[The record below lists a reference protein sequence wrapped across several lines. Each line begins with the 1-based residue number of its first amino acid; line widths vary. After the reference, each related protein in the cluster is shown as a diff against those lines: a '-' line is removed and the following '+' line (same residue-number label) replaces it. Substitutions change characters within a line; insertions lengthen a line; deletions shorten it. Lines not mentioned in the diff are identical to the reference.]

1 MISDEVQKVITNYV
15 SRSVE
20 IVDSKYH
27 FNQYDTIRRI
37 YLYVND
43 KFWNNVPEDTIFWN
57 ISTPRIPHFAKN
69 IDLDTK
75 NLAPIG
81 VGSLSMVQSFILKTK
96 FKKWVRDNNLAIQL
110 NDMSDSLA
118 TFASTVVKVNRKTKE
133 VEECDLRNLYFNP
146 TVKSIRDANIVEKH
160 YLNETELRAKKDV
173 WNNVEKV
180 IDKGIDDDPKKD
192 SVRNFEIWEY
202 SGEVEVEGEMVYKH
216 IIGSGEGDDEVILF
230 EEELKREDCL
240 YYDFHASKYKGRWLR
255 VGVVERLF
263 KLQAQANSVVN
274 QNAEARTIASLL
286 LLQTSNPD
294 IEGNVLK
301 QAESGDIINDDTLKQ
316 VGLDNRAF
324 NVLLGELQQ
333 IEMKADKLCMTP
345 DVVTGEKLPSGTT
358 FRGQAQLTNAAKSA
372 FKDAQDRLGTQ
383 LEVLLRNEI
392 LPQIKKD
399 FRKEEIIEIAG
410 NEEDIE
416 QFDKLIFNRKVK
428 RMLERFKAGELKID
442 SEEEL
447 AKKIS
452 EIQRQVTE
460 ELEQNGRKVRLEKD
474 WLDIEWDIKFNITN
488 ESEDKEQT
496 NNAYFNAI
504 QFMISN
510 PNLINTPIMKQY
522 LENNGISWWR
532 VKPSRVQELQ
542 GQQGGQQGQG
552 GQQAPEPKQPDKLM
566 SLINK

>member
-20 IVDSKYH
+20 IVDSKYQ

-43 KFWNNVPEDTIFWN
+43 EFWNNVPEDTIFWN

-173 WNNVEKV
+173 WDNVEKV

-202 SGEVEVEGEMVYKH
+202 SGEVEVEGDMVYKH

-230 EEELKREDCL
+230 AEELKREDCL

-372 FKDAQDRLGTQ
+372 FKDAQDRLGAQ

-542 GQQGGQQGQG
+542 GQQGQQQG

>member
-20 IVDSKYH
+20 IVDSKYQ

-43 KFWNNVPEDTIFWN
+43 EFWNNVPEDTIFWN

-173 WNNVEKV
+173 WDNVEKV

-192 SVRNFEIWEY
+192 SVRNFELWEY
-202 SGEVEVEGEMVYKH
+202 SGEVEVEGDMVYKH

-372 FKDAQDRLGTQ
+372 FKDAQDRLGAQ

-542 GQQGGQQGQG
+542 GQQGQQQG

>member
-20 IVDSKYH
+20 IVDSKYQ

-43 KFWNNVPEDTIFWN
+43 EFWNNVPKDTIFWN
-57 ISTPRIPHFAKN
+57 ISTPRISHFAKN

-118 TFASTVVKVNRKTKE
+118 TFGSTVVKVNRKTKE
-133 VEECDLRNLYFNP
+133 VEECDSRNLYFNP

-173 WNNVEKV
+173 WENVEKV

-192 SVRNFEIWEY
+192 SVRNFELWEY
-202 SGEVEVEGEMVYKH
+202 SGEVEVEGDMVYKH

-372 FKDAQDRLGTQ
+372 FKDAQDRLGAQ

-542 GQQGGQQGQG
+542 GQQGQQQE

>member
-20 IVDSKYH
+20 IVDSKYQ

-118 TFASTVVKVNRKTKE
+118 TFGSTVVKVNRKTKE

-173 WNNVEKV
+173 WENVEKV

-372 FKDAQDRLGTQ
+372 FKDAQDRLGAQ

-542 GQQGGQQGQG
+542 GQQGQG
-552 GQQAPEPKQPDKLM
+552 GQQAPGPKQPDKLM

>member
-20 IVDSKYH
+20 IVDSKYQ

-118 TFASTVVKVNRKTKE
+118 TFGSTVVKVNRKTKE

-173 WNNVEKV
+173 WENVEKV

-216 IIGSGEGDDEVILF
+216 IIGSGEGDDEVVLF

-372 FKDAQDRLGTQ
+372 FKDAQDRLGAQ

-542 GQQGGQQGQG
+542 GQQQE
-552 GQQAPEPKQPDKLM
+552 GQQAPGPKQPDKLM

>member
-20 IVDSKYH
+20 IVDSKYQ

-43 KFWNNVPEDTIFWN
+43 EFWNNVPEDTIFWN

-173 WNNVEKV
+173 WDNVEKV

-202 SGEVEVEGEMVYKH
+202 SGEVEVEGDMVYKH

-372 FKDAQDRLGTQ
+372 FKDAQDRLGAQ

-542 GQQGGQQGQG
+542 GQQGE

>member
-20 IVDSKYH
+20 IVDSKYQ

-43 KFWNNVPEDTIFWN
+43 EFWNNVPEDTIFWN

-118 TFASTVVKVNRKTKE
+118 TFGSTVVKVNRKTKE

-173 WNNVEKV
+173 WDNVEKV

-202 SGEVEVEGEMVYKH
+202 SGEVEVEGDMVYKH

-372 FKDAQDRLGTQ
+372 FKDAQDRLGAQ
-383 LEVLLRNEI
+383 LEVLLRSEI

-542 GQQGGQQGQG
+542 GQQGQQQE

>member
-20 IVDSKYH
+20 IVDSKYQ

-43 KFWNNVPEDTIFWN
+43 EFWNNVPEDTIFWN

-110 NDMSDSLA
+110 NDISDSLA

-173 WNNVEKV
+173 WDNVEKV

-202 SGEVEVEGEMVYKH
+202 SGEVEVEGDMVYKH

-372 FKDAQDRLGTQ
+372 FKDAQDRLGAQ

-542 GQQGGQQGQG
+542 GQQGQQQE

>member
-20 IVDSKYH
+20 IVDSKYQ

-43 KFWNNVPEDTIFWN
+43 EFWNNVPEDTIFWN

-110 NDMSDSLA
+110 NDISDSLA

-173 WNNVEKV
+173 WDNVEKV

-202 SGEVEVEGEMVYKH
+202 SGEVEVEGDMVYKH

-230 EEELKREDCL
+230 KEELKREDCL

-372 FKDAQDRLGTQ
+372 FKDAQDRLGAQ

-542 GQQGGQQGQG
+542 GQQGQQQG

>member
-20 IVDSKYH
+20 IVDSKYQ

-43 KFWNNVPEDTIFWN
+43 EFWNNVPEDTIFWN

-110 NDMSDSLA
+110 NDISDSLA
-118 TFASTVVKVNRKTKE
+118 TFGSTVVKVNRKTKE

-173 WNNVEKV
+173 WDNVEKV

-192 SVRNFEIWEY
+192 SVRNFELWEY
-202 SGEVEVEGEMVYKH
+202 SGEVEVEGDMVYKH

-372 FKDAQDRLGTQ
+372 FKDAQDRLGAQ

-542 GQQGGQQGQG
+542 GQQGQQQE

>member
-20 IVDSKYH
+20 IVDSKYQ

-43 KFWNNVPEDTIFWN
+43 EFWNNVPEDTIFWN

-173 WNNVEKV
+173 WDNVEKV

-202 SGEVEVEGEMVYKH
+202 SGEVEVEGDMVYKH

-372 FKDAQDRLGTQ
+372 FKDAQDRLGAQ

-504 QFMISN
+504 QFMITN

-542 GQQGGQQGQG
+542 GQQGQQQG

>member
-20 IVDSKYH
+20 IVDSKYQ

-43 KFWNNVPEDTIFWN
+43 EFWNNVPEDTIFWN

-173 WNNVEKV
+173 WENVEKV

-202 SGEVEVEGEMVYKH
+202 SGEVEVEGDMVYKH

-372 FKDAQDRLGTQ
+372 FKDAQDRLGAQ

-542 GQQGGQQGQG
+542 GQQGQQQE

>member
-20 IVDSKYH
+20 IVDSKYQ

-43 KFWNNVPEDTIFWN
+43 EFWNNVPEDTIFWN

-110 NDMSDSLA
+110 NDISDSLA
-118 TFASTVVKVNRKTKE
+118 TFGSTVVKVNRKTKE
-133 VEECDLRNLYFNP
+133 VEECDSRNLYFNP

-173 WNNVEKV
+173 WDNVEKV

-192 SVRNFEIWEY
+192 SVRNFELWEY
-202 SGEVEVEGEMVYKH
+202 SGEVEVEGDMVYKH

-372 FKDAQDRLGTQ
+372 FKDAQDRLGAQ

-542 GQQGGQQGQG
+542 GQQEQG
-552 GQQAPEPKQPDKLM
+552 GQQAPGPKQPDKLM

>member
-20 IVDSKYH
+20 IVDSKYQ

-43 KFWNNVPEDTIFWN
+43 EFWNNVPEDTIFWN

-173 WNNVEKV
+173 WDNVEKV

-202 SGEVEVEGEMVYKH
+202 SGEVEVEGDMVYKH

-372 FKDAQDRLGTQ
+372 FKDAQDRLGAQ

-542 GQQGGQQGQG
+542 GQQGQQQE

>member
-20 IVDSKYH
+20 IVDSKYQ

-43 KFWNNVPEDTIFWN
+43 EFWNNVPEDTIFWN

-118 TFASTVVKVNRKTKE
+118 TFGSTVVKVNRKTKE

-173 WNNVEKV
+173 WENVEKV

-192 SVRNFEIWEY
+192 SVRNFELWEY
-202 SGEVEVEGEMVYKH
+202 SGEVEVEGDMVYKH

-372 FKDAQDRLGTQ
+372 FKDAQDRLGAQ

-504 QFMISN
+504 QFMITN

-542 GQQGGQQGQG
+542 GQQGQQQE

>member
-20 IVDSKYH
+20 IVDSKYQ

-43 KFWNNVPEDTIFWN
+43 EFWNNVPEDTIFWN

-110 NDMSDSLA
+110 NDISDSLA
-118 TFASTVVKVNRKTKE
+118 TFGSTVVKVNRKTKE
-133 VEECDLRNLYFNP
+133 VEECDSRNLYFNP

-173 WNNVEKV
+173 WDNVEKV

-192 SVRNFEIWEY
+192 SVRNFELWEY
-202 SGEVEVEGEMVYKH
+202 SGEVEVEGDMVYKH

-372 FKDAQDRLGTQ
+372 FKDAQDRLGAQ

-542 GQQGGQQGQG
+542 GQQGQQQE
-552 GQQAPEPKQPDKLM
+552 GQQAPGPKQPDKLM

>member
-20 IVDSKYH
+20 IVDSKYQ

-43 KFWNNVPEDTIFWN
+43 EFWNNVPEDTIFWN

-110 NDMSDSLA
+110 NDISDSLA
-118 TFASTVVKVNRKTKE
+118 TFGSTVVKVNRKTKE

-173 WNNVEKV
+173 WDNVEKV

-202 SGEVEVEGEMVYKH
+202 SGEVEVEGDMVYKH

-230 EEELKREDCL
+230 AEELKREDCL

-372 FKDAQDRLGTQ
+372 FKDAQDRLGAQ

-542 GQQGGQQGQG
+542 GQQGQQQE

>member
-20 IVDSKYH
+20 IVDSKYQ

-43 KFWNNVPEDTIFWN
+43 EFWNNVPEDTIFWN

-118 TFASTVVKVNRKTKE
+118 TFGSTVVKVNRKTKE

-173 WNNVEKV
+173 WDNVEKV

-202 SGEVEVEGEMVYKH
+202 SGEVEVEGDMVYKH

-230 EEELKREDCL
+230 KEELKREDCL

-372 FKDAQDRLGTQ
+372 FKDAQDRLGAQ

-542 GQQGGQQGQG
+542 GQQRQQQE

>member
-20 IVDSKYH
+20 IVDSKYQ

-118 TFASTVVKVNRKTKE
+118 TFGSTVVKVNRKTKE

-173 WNNVEKV
+173 WENVEKV

-372 FKDAQDRLGTQ
+372 FKDAQDRLGAQ

-542 GQQGGQQGQG
+542 GQQQE
-552 GQQAPEPKQPDKLM
+552 GQQAPGPKQPDKLM

>member
-20 IVDSKYH
+20 IVDSKYQ

-43 KFWNNVPEDTIFWN
+43 EFWNNVPEDTIFWN

-118 TFASTVVKVNRKTKE
+118 TFGSTVVKVNRKTKE

-173 WNNVEKV
+173 WDNVEKV

-192 SVRNFEIWEY
+192 SVRNFELWEY
-202 SGEVEVEGEMVYKH
+202 SGEVEVEGDMVYKH

-372 FKDAQDRLGTQ
+372 FKDAQDRLGAQ

-542 GQQGGQQGQG
+542 GQQGQQQE

>member
-118 TFASTVVKVNRKTKE
+118 TFGSTVVKVNRKTKE

-173 WNNVEKV
+173 WENVEKV

-216 IIGSGEGDDEVILF
+216 IIGSGEGDDEVVLF

-372 FKDAQDRLGTQ
+372 FKDAQDRLGAQ

-542 GQQGGQQGQG
+542 GQQQE
-552 GQQAPEPKQPDKLM
+552 GQQAPGPKQPDKLM

>member
-20 IVDSKYH
+20 IVDSKYQ

-43 KFWNNVPEDTIFWN
+43 EFWNNVPEDTIFWN

-173 WNNVEKV
+173 WDNVEKV

-202 SGEVEVEGEMVYKH
+202 SGEVEVEGDMVYKH

-372 FKDAQDRLGTQ
+372 FKDAQDRLGAQ

-542 GQQGGQQGQG
+542 GQQEQQQE

>member
-20 IVDSKYH
+20 IVDSKYQ

-43 KFWNNVPEDTIFWN
+43 EFWNNVPEDTIFWN

-110 NDMSDSLA
+110 NDISDSLA
-118 TFASTVVKVNRKTKE
+118 TFGSTVVKVNRKTKE

-173 WNNVEKV
+173 WDNVEKV

-202 SGEVEVEGEMVYKH
+202 SGEVEVEGDMVYKH

-372 FKDAQDRLGTQ
+372 FKDAQDRLGAQ

-542 GQQGGQQGQG
+542 GQQQE

>member
-20 IVDSKYH
+20 IVDSKYQ

-118 TFASTVVKVNRKTKE
+118 TFGSTVVKVNRKTKE

-173 WNNVEKV
+173 WENVEKV

-216 IIGSGEGDDEVILF
+216 IIGSGEGDDEVVLF

-372 FKDAQDRLGTQ
+372 FKDAQDRLGAQ

-542 GQQGGQQGQG
+542 GQQGQG
-552 GQQAPEPKQPDKLM
+552 GQQAPGPKQPDKLM

>member
-20 IVDSKYH
+20 IVDSKYQ

-43 KFWNNVPEDTIFWN
+43 EFWNNVPEDTIFWN

-118 TFASTVVKVNRKTKE
+118 TFGSTVVKVNRKTKE

-173 WNNVEKV
+173 WENVEKV

-202 SGEVEVEGEMVYKH
+202 SGEVEVEGDMVYKH

-372 FKDAQDRLGTQ
+372 FKDAQDRLGAQ

-542 GQQGGQQGQG
+542 GQQQQE

>member
-20 IVDSKYH
+20 IVDSKYQ

-43 KFWNNVPEDTIFWN
+43 EFWNNVPEDTIFWN

-110 NDMSDSLA
+110 NDISDSLA
-118 TFASTVVKVNRKTKE
+118 TFGSTVVKVNRKTKE

-173 WNNVEKV
+173 WENVEKV

-202 SGEVEVEGEMVYKH
+202 SGEVEVEGDMVYKH

-372 FKDAQDRLGTQ
+372 FKDAQDRLGAQ

-542 GQQGGQQGQG
+542 GQQGQQQG

>member
-1 MISDEVQKVITNYV
+1 MISDEVQKVIKNYV

-20 IVDSKYH
+20 IVDSKYQ

-43 KFWNNVPEDTIFWN
+43 EFWNNVPEDTIFWN

-110 NDMSDSLA
+110 NDISDSLA
-118 TFASTVVKVNRKTKE
+118 TFGSTVVKVNRKTKE
-133 VEECDLRNLYFNP
+133 VEECDSRNLYFNP

-160 YLNETELRAKKDV
+160 YLSETELRAKKDV
-173 WNNVEKV
+173 WENVEKV

-202 SGEVEVEGEMVYKH
+202 SGEVEVEGDMVYKH

-372 FKDAQDRLGTQ
+372 FKDAQDRLGAQ

-504 QFMISN
+504 QFMITN

-542 GQQGGQQGQG
+542 GLQGQQGQG

>member
-20 IVDSKYH
+20 IVDSKYQ

-43 KFWNNVPEDTIFWN
+43 EFWNNVPEDTIFWN

-118 TFASTVVKVNRKTKE
+118 TFGSTVVKVNRKTKE

-173 WNNVEKV
+173 WDNVEKV

-202 SGEVEVEGEMVYKH
+202 SGEVEVEGDMVYKH

-372 FKDAQDRLGTQ
+372 FKDAQDRLGAQ

-542 GQQGGQQGQG
+542 GQQGQQQG

>member
-20 IVDSKYH
+20 IVDSKYQ

-43 KFWNNVPEDTIFWN
+43 EFWNNVPEDTIFWN

-96 FKKWVRDNNLAIQL
+96 FKKWVRNNNLAIQL

-118 TFASTVVKVNRKTKE
+118 TFGSTVVKVNRKTKE
-133 VEECDLRNLYFNP
+133 VEECDSRNLYFNP

-173 WNNVEKV
+173 WDNVEKV

-192 SVRNFEIWEY
+192 SVRNFELWEY
-202 SGEVEVEGEMVYKH
+202 SGEVEVEGDMVYKH

-372 FKDAQDRLGTQ
+372 FKDAQDRLGAQ

-504 QFMISN
+504 QFMITN

-542 GQQGGQQGQG
+542 GLQGQQG

>member
-1 MISDEVQKVITNYV
+1 MISDEVQKVIKNYV

-20 IVDSKYH
+20 IVDSKYQ

-43 KFWNNVPEDTIFWN
+43 EFWNNVPEDTIFWN

-110 NDMSDSLA
+110 NDISDSLA
-118 TFASTVVKVNRKTKE
+118 TFGSTVVKVNRKTKE
-133 VEECDLRNLYFNP
+133 VEECDSRNLYFNP

-160 YLNETELRAKKDV
+160 YLSETELRAKKDV
-173 WNNVEKV
+173 WENVEKV

-192 SVRNFEIWEY
+192 SVRNFELWEY
-202 SGEVEVEGEMVYKH
+202 SGEVEVEGDMVYKH
-216 IIGSGEGDDEVILF
+216 SIGSGEGDDEVILF

-372 FKDAQDRLGTQ
+372 FKDAQDRLGAQ

-504 QFMISN
+504 QFMITN

-542 GQQGGQQGQG
+542 GLQGQQGQG

>member
-20 IVDSKYH
+20 IVDSKYQ

-43 KFWNNVPEDTIFWN
+43 EFWNNVPEDTIFWN

-173 WNNVEKV
+173 WDNVEKV

-192 SVRNFEIWEY
+192 SVRNFELWEY
-202 SGEVEVEGEMVYKH
+202 SGEVEVEGDMVYKH

-372 FKDAQDRLGTQ
+372 FKDAQDRLGAQ

-542 GQQGGQQGQG
+542 GQQGQQQE
-552 GQQAPEPKQPDKLM
+552 GQQAPELKQPDKLM

>member
-20 IVDSKYH
+20 IVDSKYQ

-43 KFWNNVPEDTIFWN
+43 EFWNNVPEDTIFWN

-118 TFASTVVKVNRKTKE
+118 TFGSTVVKVNRKTKE

-173 WNNVEKV
+173 WDNVEKV

-202 SGEVEVEGEMVYKH
+202 SGEVEVEGDMVYKH

-230 EEELKREDCL
+230 AEELKREDCL

-263 KLQAQANSVVN
+263 KLQAQTNSVVN

-372 FKDAQDRLGTQ
+372 FKDAQDRLGAQ

-542 GQQGGQQGQG
+542 GQQGQQQE

>member
-20 IVDSKYH
+20 IVDSKYQ

-43 KFWNNVPEDTIFWN
+43 EFWNNVPEDTIFWN

-173 WNNVEKV
+173 WDNVEKV

-202 SGEVEVEGEMVYKH
+202 SGEVEVEGDMVYKH

-372 FKDAQDRLGTQ
+372 FKDAQDRLGAQ

-504 QFMISN
+504 QFMITN

-542 GQQGGQQGQG
+542 GQQGQQQE

>member
-20 IVDSKYH
+20 IVDSKYQ

-43 KFWNNVPEDTIFWN
+43 EFWNNVPEDTIFWN

-173 WNNVEKV
+173 WDNVEKV

-202 SGEVEVEGEMVYKH
+202 SGEVEVEGDMVYKH

-372 FKDAQDRLGTQ
+372 FKDAQDRLGAQ

-542 GQQGGQQGQG
+542 GQQGQQQG

>member
-20 IVDSKYH
+20 IVDSKYQ

-43 KFWNNVPEDTIFWN
+43 EFWNNVPEDTIFWN

-118 TFASTVVKVNRKTKE
+118 TFGSTVVKVNRKTKE

-173 WNNVEKV
+173 WENVEQV
-180 IDKGIDDDPKKD
+180 IDKGVDDDPKKD
-192 SVRNFEIWEY
+192 SVRNFELWEY
-202 SGEVEVEGEMVYKH
+202 SGEVEVEGDMVYKH
-216 IIGSGEGDDEVILF
+216 IIGSGKGDDEVILF

-542 GQQGGQQGQG
+542 GQQGQG

>member
-20 IVDSKYH
+20 IVDSKYQ

-43 KFWNNVPEDTIFWN
+43 EFWNNVPEDTIFWN

-173 WNNVEKV
+173 WDNVEKV

-202 SGEVEVEGEMVYKH
+202 SGEVEVEGDMVYKH

-372 FKDAQDRLGTQ
+372 FKDAQDRLGAQ

-504 QFMISN
+504 QFMISK

-542 GQQGGQQGQG
+542 GQQGQQQE

>member
-20 IVDSKYH
+20 IVDSKYQ

-43 KFWNNVPEDTIFWN
+43 EFWNNVPEDTIFWN

-173 WNNVEKV
+173 WDNVEKV

-202 SGEVEVEGEMVYKH
+202 SGEVEVEGDMVYKH

-263 KLQAQANSVVN
+263 KLQAQTNSVVN

-372 FKDAQDRLGTQ
+372 FKDAQDRLGAQ

-542 GQQGGQQGQG
+542 GQQGQQQG

>member
-1 MISDEVQKVITNYV
+1 
-15 SRSVE
+15 
-20 IVDSKYH
+20 
-27 FNQYDTIRRI
+27 
-37 YLYVND
+37 
-43 KFWNNVPEDTIFWN
+43 
-57 ISTPRIPHFAKN
+57 
-69 IDLDTK
+69 
-75 NLAPIG
+75 
-81 VGSLSMVQSFILKTK
+81 MVQSFILKTK

-118 TFASTVVKVNRKTKE
+118 TFGSTVVKVNRKTKE
-133 VEECDLRNLYFNP
+133 VEECDLRNLYFDP

-173 WNNVEKV
+173 WDNVEKV

-192 SVRNFEIWEY
+192 SVRNFELWEY
-202 SGEVEVEGEMVYKH
+202 SGEVEVEGDMVYKH

-372 FKDAQDRLGTQ
+372 FKDAQDRLGAQ

-542 GQQGGQQGQG
+542 GQQGQQQE
-552 GQQAPEPKQPDKLM
+552 GQQAPGPKQPDKLM

>member
-20 IVDSKYH
+20 IVDSKYQ

-43 KFWNNVPEDTIFWN
+43 EFWNNVPKDTIFWN
-57 ISTPRIPHFAKN
+57 ISTPRISHFAKN

-118 TFASTVVKVNRKTKE
+118 TFGSTVVKVNRKTKE
-133 VEECDLRNLYFNP
+133 VEECDSRNLYFNP

-160 YLNETELRAKKDV
+160 YLSETELRAKKDV
-173 WNNVEKV
+173 WENVEKV

-192 SVRNFEIWEY
+192 SVRNFELWEY
-202 SGEVEVEGEMVYKH
+202 SGEVEVEGDMVYKH

-372 FKDAQDRLGTQ
+372 FKDAQDRLGAQ

-542 GQQGGQQGQG
+542 GQQGQQQE

>member
-20 IVDSKYH
+20 IVDSKYQ

-43 KFWNNVPEDTIFWN
+43 EFWNNVPEDTIFWN

-110 NDMSDSLA
+110 NDISDSLA
-118 TFASTVVKVNRKTKE
+118 TFGSTVVKVNRKTKE

-173 WNNVEKV
+173 WDNVEKV

-202 SGEVEVEGEMVYKH
+202 SGEVEVEGDMVYKH

-372 FKDAQDRLGTQ
+372 FKDAQDRLGAQ

-542 GQQGGQQGQG
+542 GQQGQQQE